1 MKPEHTAI
9 IVQCYYDDGS
19 GKAPRY
25 YQIASFNRTFDAIAR
40 GENRLLLV
48 MATGTA
54 LTKVANHTVDKS
66 FEIYLCL
73 YQAVACTGEV
83 DKLYK
88 QFSRDFF
95 DLVTVDACHRGSAAD
110 DVRWRQVLEPYSSAT
125 NPSPPS
131 WRNSLPTPESW
142 PSNTLSVKLAPSRRH
157 CLLTRF

>member
-1 MKPEHTAI
+1 MP
-9 IVQCYYDDGS
+9 S
-19 GKAPRY
+19 
-25 YQIASFNRTFDAIAR
+25 R

-48 MATGTA
+48 MITGTA

-73 YQAVACTGEV
+73 YQAVAGAREV
-83 DKLYK
+83 DNLYK

-95 DLVTVDACHRGSAAD
+95 DLVTVDECHRGSAAD
-110 DVRWRQVLEPYSSAT
+110 DVRWLQVLQPYSSAT

-142 PSNTLSVKLAPSRRH
+142 PSNTRSAKLAPSRRH
-157 CLLTRF
+157 CPLKRF